1 MPFML
6 PFEAHSVHNLA
17 DHSFTGHVYV
27 SINSQTAVFVFHL
40 SR

>member
-6 PFEAHSVHNLA
+6 PFEVHSVRNLA
-17 DHSFTGHVYV
+17 DHSFTGHAYV
-27 SINSQTAVFVFHL
+27 SLNSQTAVFVFHL